1 MMLEVVDG
9 GLLTTVQDAGRPDWT
24 HIGVPTSGAADAWS
38 LAVANL
44 LVGNDR
50 GEAALEMTIVG
61 PRLRARHGGVIA
73 LAGADL
79 GARIAG
85 GPRLAVGRT
94 HAVAATDVIEFDRDE
109 RSRGCG
115 DGGARCYLA
124 IPGGVDVPVVLG
136 SRSTCLPGGFG
147 GVEGRVLRA
156 GDVIAAR
163 GGAGVPRPA
172 ADLVWPRAA
181 EDLAGLEGTEP
192 VTLRIVPGTG
202 PGIEELLDIVWRV
215 SAAADR
221 VGIRLDGGV
230 LPERAR
236 GEVLTHGIPPGAIQ
250 VPPDGRPII
259 LAADHQTTG
268 GYRAPAV
275 VIGADLRHVGQL
287 VPGVDV
293 RFERTDLA
301 AADAALRAQR
311 DELAAGAAAMREA
324 AGWHRLATM
333 AGG

>member
-1 MMLEVVDG
+1 MMLEVLDG
-9 GLLTTVQDAGRPDWT
+9 GLLTTVQDRGRPDWT

-61 PRLRARHGGVIA
+61 PRLRARRDGVIA

-85 GPRLAVGRT
+85 GRRLAVGRT

-109 RSRGCG
+109 PSRS
-115 DGGARCYLA
+115 GGARCYLA
-124 IPGGVDVPVVLG
+124 IPGGIDVPVVLG

-147 GVEGRVLRA
+147 GLEGRALRA

-163 GGAGVPRPA
+163 GGTGVPRPA
-172 ADLVWPRAA
+172 ADVVWPRAA
-181 EDLAGLEGTEP
+181 EAAAGSDGEAPP
-192 VTLRIVPGTG
+192 VTLRIVPGIG
-202 PGIEELLDIVWRV
+202 SGIEELLDGVWRV
-215 SAAADR
+215 GAAADR

-230 LPERAR
+230 LSERAR
-236 GEVLTHGIPPGAIQ
+236 GEVLTHGIPSGAIQ

-259 LAADHQTTG
+259 LTADHQTTG

-275 VIGADLRHVGQL
+275 VIGADLRLVGQL
-287 VPGVDV
+287 VPGDDV
-293 RFERTDLA
+293 RFDRTDLA

-311 DELAAGAAAMREA
+311 VELAAGAAALREA
-324 AGWHRLATM
+324 AAWHRLATS